1 MPTDIRVLT
10 PAKEAKHA
18 MRRAII
24 PVACLL
30 ASLAPASAAS
40 PPAPTFLARRDYTG
54 LHSGW
59 VQVADTNGDGIPDLM
74 ASFGEGVQV
83 LLGSGKGT
91 FSPAI
96 LSRTVMGQ
104 ISSFA
109 ATDLT
114 GGGTIDLVMAGN
126 SEGPVIQYGVGVSL
140 GNGDETFQTGVFY
153 AAGTDTEVS
162 YLAVGDFNGDG
173 IPDVAATGA
182 SGVWL
187 FTGNG
192 DGTLN
197 PGVLAV
203 SLPAAAGRIAS
214 ADFNGDGNLDLV
226 VTLPAGGPDGTGGGF
241 VVLLGN
247 GNGTFQAP
255 QAFSQPKDAGPPAVG
270 SLTKG
275 GYPSIAVN
283 NSNTTDIYLYFGNGA
298 GGFSGPKRTDLP
310 GFNIAI
316 GHANGVPYVVSNGVY
331 IAPSNGKGAFGKPVY
346 YPIEAGGG
354 ATNVVLADLRGDGLT
369 DIVTNSYDAVS
380 VLLSEGKGKYED
392 GEWTAVTGGAG
403 CGAAADFNGD
413 GIPDLAV
420 NNAQGISILLGTG
433 EAATPFTLG
442 TPIPLANAGCLVTGD
457 LNGDGIPDLLVPTP
471 SGVVAYLGKGDG
483 TFTLSST
490 TTTSVEGYVVVA
502 DFNKDGNLDLATS
515 GNLLALGNGDG
526 TFQTPTPIV
535 ASPPY
540 GGFSNIATGDINND
554 GWPDLV
560 LTDAN
565 VPLVDLYV
573 LLNNQKGGFTQAP
586 TNFGAET
593 IQAVLVDLD
602 GDGNLDLILS
612 YLTGGGAW
620 VYLGNGRGGFTE
632 QAELVDPMAVSG
644 IVMAADV
651 NGDGVPDIAVLEG
664 DTLAIYLG
672 RGGVTYEPPFFIGTG
687 PSPGDIL
694 VENLHGQLPTAGLPD
709 IVAPDT
715 SGGVMVLL
723 NKTK

>member
-1 MPTDIRVLT
+1 MKRLTAPT
-10 PAKEAKHA
+10 
-18 MRRAII
+18 
-24 PVACLL
+24 ACLL
-30 ASLAPASAAS
+30 ASLALASAAA

-59 VQVADTNGDGIPDLM
+59 VQVADTNGDGIPDLI
-74 ASFGEGVQV
+74 ASLQGYMQV
-83 LLGSGKGT
+83 LFGNGNGT
-91 FSPAI
+91 FSPGPST
-96 LSRTVMGQ
+96 LTVMGYVG
-104 ISSFA
+104 SFVA
-109 ATDLT
+109 ADLT
-114 GGGTIDLVMAGN
+114 GDGMIDLVMAGQIT
-126 SEGPVIQYGVGVSL
+126 EGPVVQCGVGVSL
-140 GNGDETFQTGVFY
+140 GNGDGTFQTGAFY

-162 YLAVGDFNGDG
+162 YLAVGDFNRDG

-310 GFNIAI
+310 GYNIAI
-316 GHANGVPYVVSNGVY
+316 GAANGVPYVVSNGVY

-354 ATNVVLADLRGDGLT
+354 ADLRGDGLT

-403 CGAAADFNGD
+403 CGAAADYNGY
-413 GIPDLAV
+413 GRPDLAV

-433 EAATPFTLG
+433 EAATPFNLG
-442 TPIPLANAGCLVTGD
+442 TPVALANAGCLVTGD
-457 LNGDGIPDLLVPTP
+457 LNGDGIPDLLVPTGT
-471 SGVVAYLGKGDG
+471 SVVAYLGNGDG
-483 TFTLSST
+483 TFTLKST
-490 TTTSVEGYVVVA
+490 TATPTGGYVVLA
-502 DFNKDGNLDLATS
+502 DFNNDGTLDFATS

-526 TFQTPTPIV
+526 TFQTPAPFIP
-535 ASPPY
+535 SPPTQ
-540 GGFSNIATGDINND
+540 GFTFIAAGDLNGD
-554 GWPDLV
+554 GWPDVV
-560 LTDAN
+560 LTYPFNDYI
-565 VPLVDLYV
+565 YV
-573 LLNNQKGGFTQAP
+573 LINNQQGGFSQS
-586 TNFGAET
+586 
-593 IQAVLVDLD
+593 VLPHEPFSPAQIVLADLNA
-602 GDGNLDLILS
+602 DGNLDAVIGGLS
-612 YLTGGGAW
+612 GGAEIW
-620 VYLGNGRGGFTE
+620 LGNGEGGLTYKE
-632 QAELVDPMAVSG
+632 VLISPIDAQNT
-644 IVMAADV
+644 IVVADV
-651 NGDGVPDIAVLEG
+651 NGDGIPDICLMEG
-664 DTLAIYLG
+664 ATAGIFLG
-672 RGGVTYEPPFFIGTG
+672 EGHAAFAPQIGVGAG